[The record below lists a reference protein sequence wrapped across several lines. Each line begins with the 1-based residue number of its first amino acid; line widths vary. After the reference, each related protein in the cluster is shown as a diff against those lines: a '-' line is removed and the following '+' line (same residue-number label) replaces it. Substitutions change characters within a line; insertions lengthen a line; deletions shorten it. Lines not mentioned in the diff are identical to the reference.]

1 MYEKYF
7 NKLREECLIRNRS
20 SRTADTY
27 INNIRHFMKWTGYK
41 PMEDLSL
48 QDARSFILEKR
59 NSGLSSATCNFYNS
73 SICFLYKHV
82 LHIPWDQDI
91 VPRMRLDVK
100 LPKVLSLEEIEKLIN
115 SATQIRNKAIIALLY
130 SSGMRVGE
138 LVSLKPEDIYMS
150 TMQVY
155 ISKGKN
161 HRDRWTI
168 LSERALDLLKEY
180 WRSYP
185 VKREYLFVSLD
196 APHELLKVSGVEI
209 MLRAVGKTAGIEAH
223 PHTLRHSFA
232 NAELATIMLEDAG
245 MTVTRASD
253 GKEVVNLFKNHPRD
267 TYDLILMDIMMPN
280 MDGHQATKAIRALG
294 IERLDAVRIPIIALS
309 ANAFIDDIQ
318 ESLDSGMNDHISK
331 PINMEELI
339 DTITKYIKH
348 D

>member
-196 APHELLKVSGVEI
+196 APHELLKVSGVVRIRHYGLLSCRNKKEKMAHCRKLLNCI
-209 MLRAVGKTAGIEAH
+209 QYISKLRGKTCAEKLMILYKKDICKCEACGGNLH
-223 PHTLRHSFA
+223 SLSLRGRY
-232 NAELATIMLEDAG
+232 ML
-245 MTVTRASD
+245 T
-253 GKEVVNLFKNHPRD
+253 
-267 TYDLILMDIMMPN
+267 
-280 MDGHQATKAIRALG
+280 
-294 IERLDAVRIPIIALS
+294 
-309 ANAFIDDIQ
+309 
-318 ESLDSGMNDHISK
+318 
-331 PINMEELI
+331 
-339 DTITKYIKH
+339 
-348 D
+348 